1 MIYRSNFFPA
11 SQTPSG
17 GRMSSAL
24 EIKNELILLR
34 EEITSLN
41 AKVDRLLDAP
51 TPKSN
56 SSTELSYNGKEIR
69 TITLDVS
76 ALDVGLD
83 QKKQKAFKLKGHPF
97 TKFGVPLYP
106 DSTLY
111 KEIEIDPEMDFGEYD
126 CSHRIVVQMGEP
138 NDEGKSFPLRALR
151 LAD

>member
-1 MIYRSNFFPA
+1 
-11 SQTPSG
+11 
-17 GRMSSAL
+17 MSSAQ
-24 EIKNELILLR
+24 EIF
-34 EEITSLN
+34 EEIRALKEEVTSIN
-41 AKVDRLLDAP
+41 AKIDRLLDAP

-56 SSTELSYNGKEIR
+56 SSTELTYNGKEIR

-83 QKKQKAFKLKGHPF
+83 QKKKKAFKLKGHPF
-97 TKFGVPLYP
+97 TMYGVPLYP
-106 DSTLY
+106 DSALF